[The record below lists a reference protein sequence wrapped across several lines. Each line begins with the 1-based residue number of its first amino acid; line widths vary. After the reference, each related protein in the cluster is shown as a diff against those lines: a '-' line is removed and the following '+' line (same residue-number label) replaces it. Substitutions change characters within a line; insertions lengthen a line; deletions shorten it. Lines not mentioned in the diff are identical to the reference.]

1 MPVSEITI
9 RSSNFRFATS
19 VEPCLE
25 NTVCV
30 CVCVFV
36 CCVQEERG
44 GHLVQEMKRLK
55 FIPLS
60 WSPNQST
67 PPPPPDLPQRDR
79 GERESGEREGTPQ
92 PEKLAQLRDY
102 LGSIEKTP
110 VQRVRASESL
120 HLWCVVSCVSG
131 VCVYLQ
137 DSCPLSLPLPPL
149 YLRIH

>member
-1 MPVSEITI
+1 M
-9 RSSNFRFATS
+9 
-19 VEPCLE
+19 
-25 NTVCV
+25 CV
-30 CVCVFV
+30 CTCV

-44 GHLVQEMKRLK
+44 GHLVQEMRRLK
-55 FIPLS
+55 FIPIS

-79 GERESGEREGTPQ
+79 GERGRGERDRGERERGEREGTPQ